1 MTTSTNSTRL
11 TSKEAC
17 TLAHK
22 IRRETGCSLA
32 EAFKQAY
39 ATNPSRTHT
48 SPKTSWTKAE
58 LTKVFSDKVAE
69 LLRKGYIIDT
79 DHMSGSQGEV
89 AKVIFVKDNAHY
101 QLIMESKN
109 EYRLYYGE
117 SVVIRFGKYTEDES
131 TVYPNST
138 LWISRFDTTWSM
150 TVIKITENYYVTEE
164 LAQAFR
170 AKQESRMEAK
180 YSTKPNTVDLNRY
193 GKILLACVRKQ
204 KGYKS
209 LKLTD
214 ILSASYW
221 TEYDWYTNSIIG
233 HSYSVKISK
242 LDKYGKNITLKVKL
256 INKAN

>member
-1 MTTSTNSTRL
+1 MTTSTNTTRL

-17 TLAHK
+17 TLAHQ

-39 ATNPSRTHT
+39 ATNSSRTPT

-58 LTKVFSDKVAE
+58 LTKVFSDKVAK
-69 LLRKGYIIDT
+69 LLRKGYVIDI
-79 DHMSGSQGEV
+79 DHMSGSQGEI
-89 AKVIFVKDNAHY
+89 AKVIFIKGNAHY
-101 QLIMESKN
+101 QLIMESKSD
-109 EYRLYYGE
+109 YTLDYGE
-117 SVVIRFGKYTEDES
+117 SVVIHFGKYTEDES
-131 TVYPNST
+131 VVYPHST
-138 LWISRFDTTWSM
+138 LWISRFDTIWSM

-170 AKQESRMEAK
+170 AKKKSRMEAK
-180 YSTKPNTVDLNRY
+180 YSTKSNAVDLNRY
-193 GKILLACVRKQ
+193 GKVLLACVRKQ

-221 TEYDWYTNSIIG
+221 TEYDWHTKAIIG
-233 HSYSVKISK
+233 HSYIIKISK
-242 LDKYGKNITLKVKL
+242 LDKYGKNINLKVKL